1 MKIEQYPNV
10 KEVIESFYEMSY
22 SIEALEEIAAKSLP
36 AELFAILDKIK
47 TCRAKIQCCFLKIM
61 ADRNIY
67 KNREGLIYDLFM
79 SHKDLPLDWKCSVC
93 GEILDGVILT
103 NNLIEIYSNF
113 HEPKYR
119 EVHLSKKELR
129 DRALLRCEKDL
140 LFMTIDD
147 NRFEGALKIYCSV
160 STSNLT
166 RSLPRYAVRW
176 RGVLEN
182 RISRTI
188 LEYGINS
195 KENTDASPSS
205 FYYKLGALDLLSE
218 QYNALPSKQ
227 VEEVLSNAMESSH
240 REIRKRAYQV
250 GAEIFG
256 RTYYEKGLEDPSS
269 TNREWIHQTIETGEE
284 YIFKRGRLRKERNRT
299 QLKLF

>member
-10 KEVIESFYEMSY
+10 KEAIESFYEMSY
-22 SIEALEEIAAKSLP
+22 SIAALEEIAAKSLP

-61 ADRNIY
+61 TDRNIY
-67 KNREGLIYDLFM
+67 INREGLIYDLFM
-79 SHKDLPLDWKCSVC
+79 SHKDLPRDWKCSVC
-93 GEILDGVILT
+93 GGILDGAILT

-113 HEPKYR
+113 HEPRYR

-129 DRALLRCEKDL
+129 DKALLRCEKDL

-147 NRFEGALKIYCSV
+147 NRFEGALKVYYSV
-160 STSNLT
+160 TISNLT

-176 RGVLEN
+176 RGILEN
-182 RISRTI
+182 RASKTI

-195 KENTDASPSS
+195 KENTDSSPSS

-218 QYNALPSKQ
+218 QYNELPSKQ

-269 TNREWIHQTIETGEE
+269 TNREWIHQAMETGEE
-284 YIFKRGRLRKERNRT
+284 YIFKRGRLRKERNKN

>member
-10 KEVIESFYEMSY
+10 KEIIESFYEMSY
-22 SIEALEEIAAKSLP
+22 SIAALEGVAAKSLP
-36 AELFAILDKIK
+36 AELFAILEKIK

-61 ADRNIY
+61 TDRNIY

-79 SHKDLPLDWKCSVC
+79 SHKDLPQDWKCSVC
-93 GEILDGVILT
+93 EEILDGAILT
-103 NNLIEIYSNF
+103 NNLIEIHSNF

-119 EVHLSKKELR
+119 EIHLSKRELR
-129 DRALLRCEKDL
+129 DKAVLRCEKDL

-176 RGVLEN
+176 CGILEN
-182 RISRTI
+182 RVSKNI

-195 KENTDASPSS
+195 QENTDSSPSY

-218 QYNALPSKQ
+218 QHKELPSKQ
-227 VEEVLSNAMESSH
+227 VEEVLSNAMNASH
-240 REIRKRAYQV
+240 KEIRKRAYQV

-256 RTYYEKGLEDPSS
+256 RSYYEKGLEDPSS
-269 TNREWIHQTIETGEE
+269 TNRDWIHQAIATGEE
-284 YIFKRGRLRKERNRT
+284 YIFKRGRLRKERNIN